1 MGASLPL
8 QARPILL
15 TAMQAPLI
23 GRWSDRYGRR
33 PFIAA
38 FLVVASVPPFIL
50 AAHINYGLSL
60 YYYFPAQASSP
71 DAFLM
76 QVWLASAGGASQAAT
91 SMISFSAPLS

>member
-1 MGASLPL
+1 MGAFLPFE
-8 QARPILL
+8 AHPTLL

-33 PFIAA
+33 PFIAV

-60 YYYFPAQASSP
+60 YYYFPTQARNP
-71 DAFLM
+71 HAFLM
-76 QVWLASAGGASQAAT
+76 RVWLASMGGASQAAT
-91 SMISFSAPLS
+91 STISLSAQPS